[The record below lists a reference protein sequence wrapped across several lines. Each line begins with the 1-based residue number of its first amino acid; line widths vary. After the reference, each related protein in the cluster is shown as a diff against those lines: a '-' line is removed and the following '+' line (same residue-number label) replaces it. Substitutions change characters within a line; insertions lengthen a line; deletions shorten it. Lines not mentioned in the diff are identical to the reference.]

1 MTITHW
7 VIALFTQTCRPP
19 SCKKCHITEKNT
31 LKEKV
36 RNNLDILLN
45 HWIGPE
51 PLNSIACRD
60 WQCTEWTST
69 KQPPGQ
75 LMMEVHKTQCP
86 DNYFPES
93 EVVLLIYPVLALQYL
108 SIGQYWHEQNSVER
122 YLGDVY
128 ALLISKLKYLI
139 EIDIRPRVFILL
151 TISKFEFI
159 FHLVIKAQTIVAI
172 LRTGSGWVFLY
183 FGVHK
188 FRCSS

>member
-1 MTITHW
+1 MNRTGAVKLNCMQGLAMYSNEH
-7 VIALFTQTCRPP
+7 QQ
-19 SCKKCHITEKNT
+19 
-31 LKEKV
+31 
-36 RNNLDILLN
+36 NNPQDSL
-45 HWIGPE
+45 WW
-51 PLNSIACRD
+51 R
-60 WQCTEWTST
+60 ST
-69 KQPPGQ
+69 KHNAPTIISPSRR
-75 LMMEVHKTQCP
+75 L
-86 DNYFPES
+86 YYWS
-93 EVVLLIYPVLALQYL
+93 IQYL

-151 TISKFEFI
+151 TISNFEFI

-172 LRTGSGWVFLY
+172 LSTGSGWVFLY

>member
-1 MTITHW
+1 
-7 VIALFTQTCRPP
+7 
-19 SCKKCHITEKNT
+19 
-31 LKEKV
+31 
-36 RNNLDILLN
+36 
-45 HWIGPE
+45 
-51 PLNSIACRD
+51 
-60 WQCTEWTST
+60 
-69 KQPPGQ
+69 
-75 LMMEVHKTQCP
+75 MMEVHKTQCP

-93 EVVLLIYPVLALQYL
+93 EVVLLIYPLLALQYL

-172 LRTGSGWVFLY
+172 LSTGSGWVFLY

-188 FRCSS
+188 FDVPVNSVIYKIRFAKSYCPIIWLRFITSCHGHAKHQNMVKENPIFIYFIHMLTQGFPEI